1 VRYYI
6 ATRLENHQQHNEVR
20 DHLLS
25 LGHRITYD
33 WTKHGPVWSEGA
45 DRCRQVALFERRGV
59 EEADYVV
66 VLLPG
71 GRGTHVELGIALATG
86 KRVVIWSA
94 DSRVAEAVPE
104 TCAFYHDPSIVWV
117 FGGDAGS
124 LVKEIV
130 SDLEAVG
137 LLGGEAA

>member
-33 WTKHGPVWSEGA
+33 WTK
-45 DRCRQVALFERRGV
+45 QVALFERRGV